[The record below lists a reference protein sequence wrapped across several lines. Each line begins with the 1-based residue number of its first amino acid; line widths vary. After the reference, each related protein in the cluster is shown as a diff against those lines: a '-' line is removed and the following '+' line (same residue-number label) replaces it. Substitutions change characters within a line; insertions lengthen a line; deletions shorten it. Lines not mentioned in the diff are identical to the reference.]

1 MAVQKVEYKPK
12 QFEKDLRLEDSLTFN
27 HNKTST
33 LMSINVEGATSS
45 KDDLTFMINQL
56 M

>member
-1 MAVQKVEYKPK
+1 MDVQNVECKPK
-12 QFEKDLRLEDSLTFN
+12 QVGKDLRLEDSLTFN
-27 HNKTST
+27 HNITST